1 MSIMP
6 LIISEKITEVIM
18 SNQAFLDGMS
28 EIFHMTDSNNLK
40 NILLHGLQNHYNSYR
55 QVDISNQEVNAR
67 REKVEHIYGHKIHDY
82 VPFYFN
88 PRNAM
93 LYKNRNNARVII
105 LGFDVRVIKDH
116 QDDFLISNRNASAD
130 EAKFSKYLP
139 DLQDPNFIN
148 FDDVFSLRWCN
159 NGIVNND
166 IKQKMMA
173 EILINDIV
181 YSRYIRSIYV
191 KDQVSKKA
199 IEEQLAGDLK
209 MYNINVIVDLAKFF

>member
-1 MSIMP
+1 M
-6 LIISEKITEVIM
+6 T
-18 SNQAFLDGMS
+18 NQFFLDKMS
-28 EIFHMTDSNNLK
+28 EIFHMTDYNNLK
-40 NILLHGLQNHYNSYR
+40 NILLHGLQNHYNAYKK
-55 QVDISNQEVNAR
+55 VDISDREVNDR
-67 REKVEHIYGHKIHDY
+67 REKVEHIYGRKIHDY

-130 EAKFSKYLP
+130 DAKFSKYLP
-139 DLQDPNFIN
+139 DLQNTNFIN
-148 FDDVFSLRWCN
+148 FNDVFSQRWCN
-159 NGIVNND
+159 NGIRYDD

-173 EILINDIV
+173 EILINDVV

-191 KDQVSKKA
+191 KDQISKKA

>member
-1 MSIMP
+1 
-6 LIISEKITEVIM
+6 M
-18 SNQAFLDGMS
+18 SNQAFLDGMR
-28 EIFHMTDSNNLK
+28 EIFHMTDRNNLQ
-40 NILLHGLQNHYNSYR
+40 NILLHGLQNHYNTYK

-67 REKVEHIYGHKIHDY
+67 REKVERIYGHKIHDY

-116 QDDFLISNRNASAD
+116 QDNFLVSNRNASAD
-130 EAKFSKYLP
+130 EAKFSKNLP
-139 DLQDPNFIN
+139 DLQDLNFIN
-148 FDDVFSLRWCN
+148 FNDVFSQRWCN
-159 NGIVNND
+159 NGIRYDD

-173 EILINDIV
+173 EILINDVV

-191 KDQVSKKA
+191 KDQASKKA
-199 IEEQLAGDLK
+199 IEEQLAS
-209 MYNINVIVDLAKFF
+209 